1 MRRWCV
7 RVREPLSLSYN
18 CMSAHASTL
27 IGPQIP
33 REHTQITSPIIE
45 KKTYVTYWW
54 IDIRRQTGSLT
65 LACSRIWYFTYLR
78 QLCSVCPI
86 IYTCIL
92 NYIIHILTFSK
103 KKKFIYLQNAIHETY
118 HMGVITTGNVLF
130 HSLHNRGTYYY
141 ITRDPAYIVND

>member
-7 RVREPLSLSYN
+7 WIREPLSLSYD

-27 IGPQIP
+27 IGPQIQ

-45 KKTYVTYWW
+45 KKTYVTYWL

-65 LACSRIWYFTYLR
+65 LTCSRIWYFTYLR
-78 QLCSVCPI
+78 QLCSLCPI

-92 NYIIHILTFSK
+92 NYIIIFFLK
-103 KKKFIYLQNAIHETY
+103 QNYVIIYLQNVIHETY
-118 HMGVITTGNVLF
+118 HMGVITTGHVLF